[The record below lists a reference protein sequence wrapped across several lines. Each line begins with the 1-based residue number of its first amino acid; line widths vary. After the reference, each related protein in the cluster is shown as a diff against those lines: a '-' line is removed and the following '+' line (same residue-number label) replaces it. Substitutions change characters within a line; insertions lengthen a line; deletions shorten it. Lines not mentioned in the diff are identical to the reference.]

1 MSRAKFWCFTLNNYT
16 VENEDRIRSAFTAGG
31 INYIVYGKEVGSS
44 GTPHLQ
50 GFCAFETRK
59 RLAGCV
65 SSLGQ
70 AHWTVCRKIPAAIEY
85 CKKDGLVTEYGTY
98 PDIPPTKGA
107 RNDLEEFKAAVK
119 GGMVD
124 LKELRETHS
133 GVCMRYP
140 RFVLSYVRDNK
151 PLPPIPD
158 HPLRD
163 WQSLLLGKL
172 DQDPDSRTVIFVV
185 DKKGNKGKSYLC
197 SYLERERK
205 GVQIMK
211 CGKRDDMAFELDDN
225 PKIVVIDVARS
236 SSDFLHYTFLED
248 LKDGR
253 VFSPKYESHQKR
265 FNPPHVVVMMNVDPD
280 MTRLSEDR
288 YDIIF
293 IN

>member
-16 VENEDRIRSAFTAGG
+16 VDDEDRIRSAFEAGG
-31 INYIVYGKEVGSS
+31 IDYIVYGKEVGDS

-50 GFCAFETRK
+50 GFCAFKTRK
-59 RLAGCV
+59 RIAGCI
-65 SSLGQ
+65 STLGQ
-70 AHWTVCRKIPAAIEY
+70 AHYSVCRELSNAITY
-85 CKKDGLVTEYGTY
+85 CKKDGVVTEFGTS
-98 PDIPPTKGA
+98 PALHPTAGK

-124 LKELRETHS
+124 LKELREAHS
-133 GVCMRYP
+133 SVCSRFP
-140 RFVLSYVRDNK
+140 RFVLSYIRDHK
-151 PLPPIPD
+151 PLPPIPN

-163 WQSLLLGKL
+163 WQQQLLDKL
-172 DQDPDSRTVIFVV
+172 SEEADSRTVIFVV
-185 DKKGNKGKSYLC
+185 DKKGNTGKSYLC
-197 SYLERERK
+197 AYLERERD

-265 FNPPHVVVMMNVDPD
+265 FDAPHVVVMMNVDPD

-288 YDIIF
+288 YDIMF
-293 IN
+293 VS